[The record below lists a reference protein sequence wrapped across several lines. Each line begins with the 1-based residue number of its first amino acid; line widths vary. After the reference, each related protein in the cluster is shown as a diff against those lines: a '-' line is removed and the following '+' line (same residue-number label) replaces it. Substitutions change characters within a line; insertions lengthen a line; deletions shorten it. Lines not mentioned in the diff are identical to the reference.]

1 MNLKGLWTNELR
13 VLGSLLSALSGR
25 SEGEHTDYIL
35 SPIKIFTEDSFENV
49 LTTYE
54 VKAHH
59 RSNAKFGNRKQLA
72 GVNWPMFREEAG
84 REKAGK
90 ENALIAF

>member
-1 MNLKGLWTNELR
+1 MNLKGPWTNELR

-49 LTTYE
+49 LTTY
-54 VKAHH
+54 
-59 RSNAKFGNRKQLA
+59 
-72 GVNWPMFREEAG
+72 
-84 REKAGK
+84 
-90 ENALIAF
+90 